1 MSSDSSPTAN
11 DMAPPFPVPTL
22 ILTKL
27 SVPSE
32 SYDSEPSDTIIIN
45 LSLQPSVLVTCFT
58 LSGHEL
64 GYFGWDSGA
73 VDIAF
78 ESESD
83 VVISYSATPT
93 IWSSGQR
100 IPETKEFLGERSWF
114 HTFANVVSRSI
125 NDGSGTMKLSVKSLA
140 EHGQGDRG
148 VIESGTDGGLVSQR
162 ILEDTYNEGASG
174 LSPTSKMP
182 KTPGNKKRVIS
193 GRISK
198 IGKVKRSSV
207 DGTEAM
213 KKLLN
218 PLEKLKI

>member
-1 MSSDSSPTAN
+1 MSSN
-11 DMAPPFPVPTL
+11 DAAPPFPVPTL

-32 SYDSEPSDTIIIN
+32 SYDCEPSKTIIIN

-73 VDIAF
+73 VDISF
-78 ESESD
+78 ESEND
-83 VVISYSATPT
+83 VVISYSVTPT

-100 IPETKEFLGERSWF
+100 IPETKEYLGERSWF

-125 NDGSGTMKLSVKSLA
+125 NDGNGIMKLCVKSLD
-140 EHGQGDRG
+140 EHAREPGEGG
-148 VIESGTDGGLVSQR
+148 VTASGMEGGGGLVSQHHGSPPAR
-162 ILEDTYNEGASG
+162 I
-174 LSPTSKMP
+174 P
-182 KTPGNKKRVIS
+182 KTPGNKKRVIG
-193 GRISK
+193 GRVSK
-198 IGKVKRSSV
+198 IGKVKRSSIESS
-207 DGTEAM
+207 EAM
-213 KKLLN
+213 KKLLT

>member
-1 MSSDSSPTAN
+1 MSPGSPNDTA
-11 DMAPPFPVPTL
+11 APPFPVPNL

-32 SYDSEPSDTIIIN
+32 SYYCEPSSTIVIN

-78 ESESD
+78 ESESE

-100 IPETKEFLGERSWF
+100 IPETKEYLGERSWF
-114 HTFANVVSRSI
+114 HTFANVVSRSSS
-125 NDGSGTMKLSVKSLA
+125 DGSGIMKLSVKSLA
-140 EHGQGDRG
+140 DHQHGEGGG
-148 VIESGTDGGLVSQR
+148 VTDIHGGTKGGLVSHHV
-162 ILEDTYNEGASG
+162 LEGISG
-174 LSPTSKMP
+174 SPPAKVP
-182 KTPGNKKRVIS
+182 KTPSSGKRVIRGRVSKS
-193 GRISK
+193 GK
-198 IGKVKRSSV
+198 AKRSSM
-207 DGTEAM
+207 DTAEAM
-213 KKLLN
+213 KKLLT